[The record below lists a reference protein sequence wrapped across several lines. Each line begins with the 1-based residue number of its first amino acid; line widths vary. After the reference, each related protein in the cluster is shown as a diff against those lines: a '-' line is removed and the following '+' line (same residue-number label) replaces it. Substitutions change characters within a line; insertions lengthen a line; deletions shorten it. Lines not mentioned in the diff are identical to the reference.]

1 VNSIATVCSSNSVLL
16 FELMLQICCFFAF
29 LYELPKNL
37 PVRYLIRV
45 MKSFSVVFQLASST
59 FSGNLYHSLVALVLY
74 FETEYRS
81 CH

>member
-1 VNSIATVCSSNSVLL
+1 MNC
-16 FELMLQICCFFAF
+16 Q
-29 LYELPKNL
+29 KNL

-45 MKSFSVVFQLASST
+45 MKLFSVVFQLASST
-59 FSGNLYHSLVALVLY
+59 FSGDLYHSLVALVLY